1 MTNDKKKFTPG
12 PWEVEEPEES
22 SFIDVRVVLGFGNS
36 FDYNPRIGYG
46 NKEQALRDAHLIAA
60 SPLMYEA
67 LKAVQN
73 DMKQIGTLHPDTDYL
88 VTKALSAVEGK
99 E

>member
-12 PWEVEEPEES
+12 PW
-22 SFIDVRVVLGFGNS
+22 RVVRGDSGKANGWNIES
-36 FDYNPRIGYG
+36 VDDVIADCSEYPYYAIAQ
-46 NKEQALRDAHLIAA
+46 EADAHLIAA

-99 E
+99 K